1 MVEILLWLHCHASRE
16 GDQNV
21 LFDASKGLAI
31 RSRNPIISEN
41 PEIGNCMPID
51 LYAKY
56 RVCGSSPCLRMGIPK
71 NSVVQTK
78 NSRRRV

>member
-1 MVEILLWLHCHASRE
+1 MFGCYFIMVEILLWLHCHASRE

-31 RSRNPIISEN
+31 MSRNPIISEN

-51 LYAKY
+51 LAMLST
-56 RVCGSSPCLRMGIPK
+56 V
-71 NSVVQTK
+71 
-78 NSRRRV
+78 